1 MDLKDGLKQSALDY
15 HSQGRA
21 GKLEVVPTKTLLT
34 QRDLSLAYS
43 PGVAEPCRQ
52 IDKNPDKAFE
62 YTAKGN
68 LVAVVTNGTA
78 VLGLGNIGP
87 LAGKP
92 VMEGK
97 ANLFKKF
104 ADIDVFDIELDAPTA
119 DEVIS
124 AVKAMAPTFGGIN
137 LEDIGAPDCF
147 RIEQEL
153 REQLDIPVF
162 HDDQHGTAII
172 ASAALLNACDLTN
185 KAMGDLKIVFSGAGA
200 AAIATARLCLELGA
214 QRQNVWMLDSNGL
227 VYTGRVEDMFDEK
240 AAFAQDTHLRT
251 LNDVIDGA
259 DVFIG
264 LSVGGLLTAEMVQ
277 RMAPR
282 PVIFAMAN
290 PDPEITYEEAKGA
303 NPDAIVATGR
313 SDYPNQ
319 VNNVLGFP
327 FVFRGALDCRARA
340 INEAMKVAAVEALAR
355 LAKEDVPDQVLTAY
369 GLDRLAFGPEYLI
382 PKPFDPRVLL
392 WVAPAVARAAAD
404 SGVARKPIVD
414 FDGYRQKLE
423 RMIERSK
430 EVIRPLMNRARL
442 NPMRVVFPDGTHP
455 KVLRA
460 AQILVDEGIC
470 QPVLIGEAWRVHKRA
485 DEHNVNLNG
494 IEIIEVHDDDR
505 LQRYADELW
514 RRRQRKGMTMPGV
527 RGWLRNP
534 TVYGAMM
541 VEMGEAD
548 GLLGGLA
555 TPYADTIR
563 PALQI
568 IGPASKDEVISGV
581 YVMLFNER
589 RLFFGDC
596 TVNTSPDS
604 DTLARIAFNTARVC
618 RTFGDEP
625 RVAMLSYSDFGEH
638 REDPRVNEVRR
649 AVGKVRA
656 WWPDLPVDGEMQADT
671 AVNAEMAGSDFPF
684 SAIQGDANV
693 LVFPDLSAGNIAY
706 KLLRELGG
714 ATAVG
719 PIIVG
724 MKQPVN
730 VLALGSTVADIVN
743 MAAITANQVL
753 DQRRAERA
761 EVERLQQES

>member
-1 MDLKDGLKQSALDY
+1 MDRKRALKQDALDY
-15 HSQGRA
+15 HARGRS
-21 GKLEVVPTKTLLT
+21 GKLQVVPTKPLLT

-52 IDKNPDKAFE
+52 IAKNPDSVFE

-104 ADIDVFDIELDAPTA
+104 ADIDVFDIELDCASA
-119 DEVIS
+119 DDVIS
-124 AVKAMAPTFGGIN
+124 AVEAMAPTFGGIN

-153 REQLDIPVF
+153 REKLDIPVF

-172 ASAALLNACDLTN
+172 GSAALLNACEITGRSLDRIR
-185 KAMGDLKIVFSGAGA
+185 MVFCGAGA
-200 AAIATARLCLELGA
+200 AAIATARLCLELGVK
-214 QRQNVWMLDSNGL
+214 RENIWMLDKSGL
-227 VYTGRVEDMFDEK
+227 VHEGRTEEMFPEK
-240 AAFAQDTHLRT
+240 AFFAQKTDLRT
-251 LNDVIDGA
+251 LDQVIDGA
-259 DVFIG
+259 DVFVG
-264 LSVGGLLTAEMVQ
+264 LSVGGLLTQDMVK
-277 RMAPR
+277 RMAHR
-282 PVIFAMAN
+282 PIIFAMAN
-290 PDPEITYEEAKGA
+290 PDPEITYEEAKAA

-327 FVFRGALDCRARA
+327 FVFRGALDCRARS
-340 INEAMKVAAVEALAR
+340 INEEMKAAAVRALAD

-369 GLDRLAFGPEYLI
+369 GLSRLSFGPDYLI

-392 WVAPAVARAAAD
+392 WVAPAVAQAAAE
-404 SGVARKPIVD
+404 SGVAGLPIED
-414 FDGYRQKLE
+414 FNAYRQDLE

-442 NPMRVVFPDGTHP
+442 RPRRVVFPDGTHP

-470 QPVLIGEAWRVHKRA
+470 QPVLIGEQWKVLKRA
-485 DEHNVNLNG
+485 EEHNVNLRNVEL
-494 IEIIEVHDDDR
+494 IEIHDDAR
-505 LQRYADELW
+505 LEEAAEQLW
-514 RRRQRKGMTMPGV
+514 EMRQRKGMTRAGV
-527 RGWLRNP
+527 RAWLRNP
-534 TVYGAMM
+534 TVYASMM
-541 VEMGEAD
+541 VRRGEAD
-548 GLLGGLA
+548 GVLGGLA
-555 TPYADTIR
+555 NPYADTLR
-563 PALQI
+563 PALKV
-568 IGPASKDEVISGV
+568 IGRNPDAELISGV
-581 YVMLFNER
+581 YVMLFEGR

-596 TVNTSPDS
+596 TVNRHPSAD
-604 DTLARIAFNTARVC
+604 DLAQIAFNTASVC

-638 REDPRVNEVRR
+638 REDEEVRR
-649 AVGKVRA
+649 MAEAAALVRER
-656 WWPDLPVDGEMQADT
+656 WPSLHVDGEMQADT
-671 AVNAEMAGSDFPF
+671 AVNPEKARIDFPF
-684 SAIQGDANV
+684 SPLQGDANV
-693 LVFPDLSAGNIAY
+693 LIFPDLSSANIAY

-724 MKQPVN
+724 MQRPVN

-753 DQRRAERA
+753 DQEEQARG
-761 EVERLQQES
+761 